1 MCRECGSECGTG
13 SSRPWALAGMLA
25 GRHWGA
31 GTSPPSLPA
40 QTMALLSYCH
50 MSGCGGPL
58 PHPSLRKPMC
68 YTVGGD
74 KGEALEKAEPPPNT
88 MPGTRPDLRSS
99 EPPSHSSSAPP
110 SDGSPQVEAGHS
122 EVNTQNVLAGE
133 RLLAGCACHGRG
145 ALLLSQAGPAQEVAT
160 GKLVRRL
167 PSEVGGEHSFAGCA
181 FRAQAAPRLLW

>member
-1 MCRECGSECGTG
+1 MRRAPSPPLTPQAHVLHCGRRQTG
-13 SSRPWALAGMLA
+13 SPGESR
-25 GRHWGA
+25 
-31 GTSPPSLPA
+31 
-40 QTMALLSYCH
+40 
-50 MSGCGGPL
+50 
-58 PHPSLRKPMC
+58 
-68 YTVGGD
+68 V
-74 KGEALEKAEPPPNT
+74 PPNH

-133 RLLAGCACHGRG
+133 RLLAGCACRGQG
-145 ALLLSQAGPAQEVAT
+145 ALLLAQAGPAQEVAT